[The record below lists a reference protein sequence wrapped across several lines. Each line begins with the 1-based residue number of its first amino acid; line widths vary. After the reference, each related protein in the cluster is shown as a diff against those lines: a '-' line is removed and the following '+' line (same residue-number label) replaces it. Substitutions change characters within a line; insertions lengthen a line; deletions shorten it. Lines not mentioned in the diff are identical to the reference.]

1 MGAHPLPSKLERVT
15 RLPTF
20 QAARIFTVNHT
31 AMDVFWGG
39 TPFLMVGQE
48 EFFEA

>member
-1 MGAHPLPSKLERVT
+1 MLHDLHHDVGAHPLPSKLERVT

-31 AMDVFWGG
+31 AMDVFW
-39 TPFLMVGQE
+39 E
-48 EFFEA
+48 KA